1 MYIPKDTRISYRIV
15 KVKND
20 KGVEEEMAMINKDVF
35 EKIITM
41 LGFEKEEQAQLD
53 IK

>member
-1 MYIPKDTRISYRIV
+1 MYIPQGTRISYRIV

-20 KGVEEEMAMINKDVF
+20 KGVEEEMAMIHKDVF

-41 LGFEKEEQAQLD
+41 LGFENEEQT
-53 IK
+53 